1 MVLNACIALLPVL
14 LFLAA
19 LVLMDTFKL
28 AHWTTI
34 VKGMLWGVAAAL
46 ICDWAYDAIFRTG
59 WFSEAALSRYVAPA
73 VEETTKAAF
82 IVYVLIGRRVGFL
95 VDTAVVGF
103 AVGCGFALG
112 ENVAFLAALG
122 NATPVLWLVRGF
134 GTAILHGAT
143 TSTFAMLAKT
153 AIDRRGTQRGLA
165 YLPGWMLV
173 IALHSAFNHLLLPPL
188 AMTALLLVVLPL
200 LVLAVFQRS
209 ERAAREWVV
218 GGLDLDIELLQ
229 LIASDAF
236 TGTRFGKYLTSLQT
250 RFPPRVVV
258 DMFCLLRV
266 ELEVAIQAK
275 ALLLASEAGL
285 NAPVH
290 PDAAAAVAEMRYLR
304 RSIGRTGLLAL
315 GPLNITTDRDAWH
328 SYVLTR
334 GRRHLRPAANPKR

>member
-1 MVLNACIALLPVL
+1 
-14 LFLAA
+14 
-19 LVLMDTFKL
+19 
-28 AHWTTI
+28 
-34 VKGMLWGVAAAL
+34 
-46 ICDWAYDAIFRTG
+46 
-59 WFSEAALSRYVAPA
+59 
-73 VEETTKAAF
+73 
-82 IVYVLIGRRVGFL
+82 
-95 VDTAVVGF
+95 
-103 AVGCGFALG
+103 
-112 ENVAFLAALG
+112 
-122 NATPVLWLVRGF
+122 
-134 GTAILHGAT
+134 
-143 TSTFAMLAKT
+143 MLAKT

-209 ERAAREWVV
+209 EREAREWVV

-315 GPLNITTDRDAWH
+315 GPLHVTTDRDAWH

-334 GRRHLRPAANPKR
+334 GRRTTSRPL